1 MRNVW
6 EWVQLGWPVA
16 LAYVIAF
23 FAMLSVRAWQPD
35 VPHKERAIEIHA
47 SR

>member
-6 EWVQLGWPVA
+6 EWVRHGWPVA